1 MNRKLACTVI
11 ALPLLAGCES
21 TPTEVPLTVR
31 ATVSTA
37 ATVTP
42 LDISGGIDGGP
53 GGRTVSRDGVILG
66 EVSRLR
72 SWWQSSA
79 SPPNILDS
87 GFVNGGN
94 RNADA
99 AGGQAEVILSTNGGP
114 PWVSL
119 ELQVPAGTAARNV
132 YASDMNDSRVVVGRT
147 GGTYNAALR
156 WPSPTSAPEKLPMPP
171 VQYPV
176 YLVHA
181 RAVNNPGVIVGY
193 VLEILPKNKQRY
205 EAIIWSGN
213 VASILPRPAGVTSQL
228 ASNINDAGVISG
240 IADGIHPI
248 RWIPRAGG
256 GYDIAVASI
265 DVGATNLDTAIDAC
279 GRIGGGSDSGA
290 WIWEGATVRL
300 LPAIA
305 GAGLWGVVRDLNESG
320 TAVGAS
326 TQRFAKKN
334 ARIQHATAWTGLGPC
349 P

>member
-11 ALPLLAGCES
+11 SISLLTGCES
-21 TPTEVPLTVR
+21 TPTEVPPTLR
-31 ATVSTA
+31 ADMSVAASVTA
-37 ATVTP
+37 V
-42 LDISGGIDGGP
+42 DISNGIDGGP

-72 SWWQSSA
+72 SWWASAASS
-79 SPPNILDS
+79 PNILDS

-114 PWVSL
+114 PWTSVA
-119 ELQVPAGTAARNV
+119 LQVPPGTAARNV
-132 YASDMNDSRVVVGRT
+132 YADDINDSGVIVGRT
-147 GGTYNAALR
+147 GGTYNFPLR
-156 WPSPTSAPEKLPMPP
+156 WASPTSVPEKLPLTGI
-171 VQYPV
+171 QYPV

-181 RAVNNPGVIVGY
+181 RAVNNSGVIVGY
-193 VLEILPKNKQRY
+193 ALEDMPKNRQRY
-205 EAIIWSGN
+205 EALIWSGGTM
-213 VASILPRPAGVTSQL
+213 SILPRPAGVTSQL

-248 RWIPRAGG
+248 RWTPRADG
-256 GYDIAVASI
+256 GYDVAVASI
-265 DVGATNLDTAIDAC
+265 NVGSTNLDTAIDAC
-279 GRIGGGSDSGA
+279 GRIGGGSDTGA
-290 WIWEGATVRL
+290 WIWEGTTVRF

-320 TAVGAS
+320 IAVGTSA
-326 TQRFAKKN
+326 QRFERKN